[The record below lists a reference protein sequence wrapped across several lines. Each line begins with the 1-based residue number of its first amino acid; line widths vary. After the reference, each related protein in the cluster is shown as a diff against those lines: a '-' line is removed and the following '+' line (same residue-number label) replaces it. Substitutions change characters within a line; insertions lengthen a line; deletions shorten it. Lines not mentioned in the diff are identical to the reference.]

1 MRADNFRTNIDAYSM
16 ASNGVL
22 TEEDVPGAKF
32 IHPSIEEH
40 TNLQLKRWHKCRG
53 LTTSG
58 KRKDL
63 IER

>member
-40 TNLQLKRWHKCRG
+40 T
-53 LTTSG
+53 
-58 KRKDL
+58 
-63 IER
+63 EMA